1 MSSCLPPNTI
11 MKGLVAVLVVL
22 QLLLMTPRQ
31 ADARKC
37 QCGKVSRQR
46 STREIQHHIVGPR
59 AKETDV
65 NEYPWQIGVVY
76 KNDNK
81 WNNGKKEPFC
91 GGSIISRRYVL
102 TAAHCFLLRDKRT
115 DRPLMNTKIE
125 SKKIQILVGEHNTRD
140 EEADRRD
147 VIHIRN
153 HPSHKLTSK
162 SRTRYDFSI
171 LKLASPLTFS
181 SRMSPICLPAS
192 TNSRYMGRWA
202 TVSGWGVKH
211 WAGGSNSP
219 KLMETTMK
227 VVSNPRCNSR
237 KFPELLCA
245 DGKGSATC
253 SGDSGGP
260 MSVSENGR

>member
-1 MSSCLPPNTI
+1 MNI
-11 MKGLVAVLVVL
+11 
-22 QLLLMTPRQ
+22 
-31 ADARKC
+31 
-37 QCGKVSRQR
+37 
-46 STREIQHHIVGPR
+46 
-59 AKETDV
+59 
-65 NEYPWQIGVVY
+65 EYPWQIGVVY

-147 VIHIRN
+147 VIQIRN
-153 HPSHKLTSK
+153 HPLHKLTSK

-202 TVSGWGVKH
+202 TVSGSGVKH
-211 WAGGSNSP
+211 WVGSTTT
-219 KLMETTMK
+219 KLMETTMQ
-227 VVSNPRCNSR
+227 VVSNPKCR

-245 DGKGSATC
+245 DGRDGSASC

-260 MSVSENGR
+260 LSVRENGR

>member
-1 MSSCLPPNTI
+1 
-11 MKGLVAVLVVL
+11 MKGLVALLVVI
-22 QLLLMTPRQ
+22 QHLLMTLRQ

-37 QCGKVSRQR
+37 QCGKVNRRSRRR

-59 AKETDV
+59 AKETNV

-76 KNDNK
+76 KNDWEK
-81 WNNGKKEPFC
+81 GIERPFC

-115 DRPLMNTKIE
+115 NRPLRKTKVE
-125 SKKIQILVGEHNTRD
+125 PKKIQILVGEHNVID
-140 EEADRRD
+140 ERADRRN

-162 SRTRYDFSI
+162 SRIRYDFSI

-192 TNSRYMGRWA
+192 TKSWYLGRWG
-202 TVSGWGVKH
+202 TVSGWGRTH
-211 WAGGSNSP
+211 WLRDQAL
-219 KLMETTMK
+219 KLQETTMQ
-227 VVSNPRCNSR
+227 VVSNPRCHMR

-245 DGKGSATC
+245 DGNGSATC

-260 MSVSENGR
+260 LSVRENGR